1 MSELLPAHLL
11 ELLDADEARDV
22 EDALA
27 ASPRLREERAALEA
41 VLGAVAFAVPPVAP
55 SPGARARLLAAVDG
69 EHRYAPLQDRLAA
82 LFDLTSARIQA
93 LLALIPGREAWTSGP
108 CDGVSLLHFEA
119 GPRALAVD
127 AGFVRLAP
135 GVEFPTHRHLG
146 RERALVL
153 EGAYL
158 EVETGQVVRAGEA
171 AERLPGSTH
180 TFRALPGADL
190 VFAVVLEGPIEI
202 GGQRFDG

>member
-1 MSELLPAHLL
+1 MSELLAAHVL
-11 ELLDADEARDV
+11 ELLDVDEARLLD
-22 EDALA
+22 EALA
-27 ASPRLREERAALEA
+27 TSPELRDERAALEA
-41 VLGAVAFAVPPVAP
+41 VVAGLALAVAPVAP
-55 SPGARARLLAAVDG
+55 SPAARARLLAAVDA
-69 EHRYAPLQDRLAA
+69 EHRYAPLYARLTD
-82 LFDLTSARIQA
+82 LFDLSTARIRE
-93 LLALIPGREAWTSGP
+93 LLAMIPTPGAWTSGP